1 MVSAGAIARL
11 LIACAVLAGLFA
23 MHGLPAQGCAAGSG
37 VHATAMSMTTTE
49 RGAEAVA
56 PAVSQGDRTAAH
68 PGTQGDRTAGGVACV
83 FTPASRGI
91 DALLVFLL
99 LAATVAL
106 AWPAPLPGFA
116 GRGHPRSH
124 RAPPRTG
131 ARLLT
136 TLCVSR
142 T

>member
-1 MVSAGAIARL
+1 
-11 LIACAVLAGLFA
+11 ACAVLVGLFA

-37 VHATAMSMTTTE
+37 AHATTMSMTMTE
-49 RGAEAVA
+49 RVAEAVV
-56 PAVSQGDRTAAH
+56 PGEVSQGDRTAAH
-68 PGTQGDRTAGGVACV
+68 PGTQDDRTAGGAACV

-91 DALLVFLL
+91 DALLVLLL

-106 AWPAPLPGFA
+106 AWLAPLPGFV
-116 GRGHPRSH
+116 GRGNPRSH

-131 ARLLT
+131 AQLLT